1 MALHPILSPT
11 SAQTIARLGVTA
23 LRTAQSMQT
32 RKGGSAFYP
41 TGDGTGILVGGMA
54 DHGVDKWGP
63 ETGEQ
68 NPLW

>member
-32 RKGGSAFYP
+32 RKS
-41 TGDGTGILVGGMA
+41 
-54 DHGVDKWGP
+54 GP
-63 ETGEQ
+63 IEYT
-68 NPLW
+68 LT